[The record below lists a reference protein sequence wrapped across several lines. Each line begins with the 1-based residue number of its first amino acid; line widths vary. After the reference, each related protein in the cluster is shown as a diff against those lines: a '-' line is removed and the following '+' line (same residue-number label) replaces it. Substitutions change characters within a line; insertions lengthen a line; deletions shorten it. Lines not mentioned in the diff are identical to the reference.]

1 MARLDG
7 KVCVITGTASGIG
20 AESARLFAAE
30 GATVVGI
37 DLDAEQAVG
46 ALTIAADVS
55 DEEQV
60 RARAGRGR
68 ASSSAASTC

>member
-1 MARLDG
+1 MARLAG

-46 ALTIAADVS
+46 GADH
-55 DEEQV
+55 
-60 RARAGRGR
+60 RRRRRRRGAGRSACEAAEG
-68 ASSSAASTC
+68 SAASMCC